1 MKFGEQE
8 MTLANYSTMENAL
21 EARRCQ
27 VASNADDGPHALQSV
42 LADFVQSLCQQG
54 GPKVKIA

>member
-1 MKFGEQE
+1 

>member
-1 MKFGEQE
+1 
-8 MTLANYSTMENAL
+8 MTLTDYSTAENAL

-42 LADFVQSLCQQG
+42 LVEFVQNLCQQG
-54 GPKVKIA
+54 GPKVIIA

>member
-1 MKFGEQE
+1 
-8 MTLANYSTMENAL
+8 MTLDDYSTAENAL

-27 VASNADDGPHALQSV
+27 VACHADDGPHALQSV
-42 LADFVQSLCQQG
+42 LADFVRDLCQQG